1 MYFKYENKIYFKYE
15 NEVCQRFDQI
25 WITVRQQKTLMT
37 KIKAVAVQNKKNGV
51 EEDNTN
57 VITNR

>member
-1 MYFKYENKIYFKYE
+1 
-15 NEVCQRFDQI
+15 
-25 WITVRQQKTLMT
+25 MT

-57 VITNR
+57 IITNRQRIMTGSR